1 MQDNNNNEEL
11 EFNKINREQSEKI
24 MKDSSVNLDD
34 YWDIHNP
41 VVIVVLCVLGIIILF
56 GVIYYVALFLDS
68 R

>member
-34 YWDIHNP
+34 YWAIHNP